1 MKEIKQRVLNDF
13 KQVAFELKQLQK
25 SVKMLSE
32 QVDRLFQDLLANG
45 NIIFEERRSL
55 DDR

>member
-13 KQVAFELKQLQK
+13 KQVAFELKQLQE
-25 SVKMLSE
+25 SARMLSE
-32 QVDRLFQDLLANG
+32 WVDRLFQDLLANG
-45 NIIFEERRSL
+45 NVVFEERRNL